1 MLGLSLSLILM
12 LSGCTPIGRCKMRTT
27 TIASAAAAVKA
38 SASSSDNDSCPSS
51 SPAALIFLHGLGDT
65 PAGWSSLQQ
74 ELTLLCH
81 NLKEMKYI
89 FPHAPTIG
97 ITINGGMQ
105 MPGWFDL
112 YDWPIGLNCKDDRP
126 GIFKAMAQVTQEI
139 EKLESQGIPRNRIVV
154 GGFSQGAAI
163 ALETVYRSKDKF
175 AACIALSGWLTL
187 RDDLVVSDEAKKT
200 PLFWGHG
207 KYDDKVLF
215 EHQFFG
221 VKKLRDQGV
230 PVTHTEYPIGHGS
243 DPDEMDDM
251 AAFLDS
257 ALFGDDTKEGA
268 KGEAA
273 TQTRDES

>member
-12 LSGCTPIGRCKMRTT
+12 LNGCTTISRRMMRTT
-27 TIASAAAAVKA
+27 TIASAAVKA
-38 SASSSDNDSCPSS
+38 SASSSDNDDSSPSS
-51 SPAALIFLHGLGDT
+51 SPVALIFLHGLGNT

-74 ELTLLCH
+74 QLPLLRH
-81 NLKEMKYI
+81 NLKEMKYR

-97 ITINGGMQ
+97 STINGGMQ
-105 MPGWFDL
+105 LPGWFDL

-139 EKLESQGIPRNRIVV
+139 EKLESQGIPRNRIAV

-163 ALETVYRSKDKF
+163 ALETVYRSNDTF

-187 RDDLVVSDEAKKT
+187 RHDLVVSEKAKKT

-230 PVTHTEYPIGHGS
+230 AVTLKEYPIGHGS
-243 DPDEMDDM
+243 DPDEMEDM

-257 ALFGDDTKEGA
+257 VLFGDGTEEGTKA
-268 KGEAA
+268 EAA
-273 TQTRDES
+273 TQTIDES

>member
-12 LSGCTPIGRCKMRTT
+12 LSGCTTIGRRMMRTT
-27 TIASAAAAVKA
+27 TIASAAAAAEA
-38 SASSSDNDSCPSS
+38 SASSCDNDSSYS

-74 ELTLLCH
+74 QLPLLRH
-81 NLKEMKYI
+81 SLKEMKQI
-89 FPHAPTIG
+89 FPHAPTIDS
-97 ITINGGMQ
+97 TINGGMQ
-105 MPGWFDL
+105 LPGWFDL

-126 GIFKAMAQVTQEI
+126 GILKAMAQVTQEI
-139 EKLESQGIPRNRIVV
+139 EKLELQGIPRNRIVV

-175 AACIALSGWLTL
+175 AACIALSGWRTL
-187 RDDLVVSDEAKKT
+187 RDDLIVTDEAKKT

-207 KYDDKVLF
+207 KCDDKVLF

-230 PVTHTEYPIGHGS
+230 AVTHGKEYPIG
-243 DPDEMDDM
+243 
-251 AAFLDS
+251 
-257 ALFGDDTKEGA
+257 
-268 KGEAA
+268 
-273 TQTRDES
+273 